1 MKTQA
6 NIKVFFVDD
15 DEAFREPL
23 KKYLEQECFP
33 LASIKTFET
42 GEECLNAME
51 ENPDLVILDFFLNS
65 RIKEAMNGLG
75 ILKLI
80 TSKYPSVPVIMLS
93 SQDDVSTAV
102 QMINNGAFDYVTK
115 SSSAFVKIKNLIE
128 NVANNKN
135 SKLILLRK
143 VSFYKTIN
151 LIVIIILILL
161 FIITHYI

>member
-1 MKTQA
+1 MKTLA

-23 KKYLEQECFP
+23 KKYIEQECFP
-33 LASIKTFET
+33 LVKIQTFET
-42 GEECLNAME
+42 GEDCLKAME
-51 ENPDLVILDFFLNS
+51 DLPDMVILDFFLNS
-65 RIKEAMNGLG
+65 NVKEAMNGLG

-80 TSKYPSVPVIMLS
+80 TSKYPSIPVIMLS
-93 SQDDVSTAV
+93 SQDDVTTAV

-128 NVANNKN
+128 NIANTKN
-135 SKLILLRK
+135 SNLELQRK
-143 VSFYKTIN
+143 VTFYKTIN
-151 LIVIIILILL
+151 LIVIILLVLL